1 MNQDPGAQN
10 QLGQPTPPTMQE
22 APPDPF
28 GGIVQAIAL
37 GFAAG
42 FGGKSVQDQIAESRR
57 QSWEAWMRKQDL
69 ALRREELDRNDRRFA
84 MSLDMQRTQLEYE
97 KSRDERA
104 AQERATSE
112 QAAAKRFDDKF
123 AFEKG
128 QADKADKLQTMEQAG
143 LAQLGVDQGILPP
156 GALFATPGMLDAAGR
171 AQARQADESRF
182 QTERLDR
189 QNFQAQATK
198 ADQDKLAFEVWKTL
212 RAEDNDV
219 KQLDSQFRAQAVALA
234 REDLTAG
241 RTNSFEGS
249 IEAYLKL
256 FGRANTAAKSG
267 SEDLKS
273 ALDAIKGGDFSRLD
287 EIRSAAPAAES
298 RPAETSVAPPRA
310 TIKPLMSPASRAEMK
325 RSEEARKSNETV
337 SAAQSQAIKESF
349 EAMASDRYGKGS
361 AAKIEEIYRSERK
374 MRRDDPIS
382 DADFYQWLRS
392 EIGLEKDDSLTVDDL
407 RERIAKLQYK
417 QKPKK

>member
-1 MNQDPGAQN
+1 
-10 QLGQPTPPTMQE
+10 MQE

-112 QAAAKRFDDKF
+112 QAAAKRFNDDF
-123 AFEKG
+123 AFKKS
-128 QADKADKLQTMEQAG
+128 QAADAERRQTMEDAG
-143 LAQLGVDQGILPP
+143 RAQLGVEQGFLPP
-156 GALFATPGMLDAAGR
+156 GALFASRDVLDAAQR
-171 AQARQADESRF
+171 AQSERTAENRF

-189 QNFQAQATK
+189 QNFQAQAAK
-198 ADQDKLAFEVWKTL
+198 ADQDKMAFDVWKTL

-219 KQLDSQFRAQAVALA
+219 KQLDSQFRAQALALA
-234 REDLTAG
+234 REDFTAG

-298 RPAETSVAPPRA
+298 RPTASKSSTSTEGKIAPLGTPRLRALKADENQAAVVEAAQEKAVLETYGKMSVEKKTA
-310 TIKPLMSPASRAEMK
+310 PLMAELENK
-325 RSEEARKSNETV
+325 FRQ
-337 SAAQSQAIKESF
+337 AQRLKPEDDIADAEF
-349 EAMASDRYGKGS
+349 
-361 AAKIEEIYRSERK
+361 AK
-374 MRRDDPIS
+374 
-382 DADFYQWLRS
+382 WLR
-392 EIGLEKDDSLTVDDL
+392 LQLRFDRNDPLTDAAVNDRLRTLYYSLTKAD
-407 RERIAKLQYK
+407 RAK
-417 QKPKK
+417 

>member
-1 MNQDPGAQN
+1 MDQLNQQPG
-10 QLGQPTPPTMQE
+10 PPTMQD

-156 GALFATPGMLDAAGR
+156 GALFATPGMLTAAGR
-171 AQARQADESRF
+171 AQSEQTAESRF

-189 QNFQAQATK
+189 QDFQKQAAK

-219 KQLDSQFRAQAVALA
+219 RNLDSQFRAQAVALA

-298 RPAETSVAPPRA
+298 RPAESRPTASQASTAAEGKIPPPGKAISAIRKEA
-310 TIKPLMSPASRAEMK
+310 ASKQLSEGESRIKTDRVRSIKAAIKDIPDDLISAIESKLGGSADEQAVIDELLKHWDAASKKANASRSRTAAGPGSIVAE
-325 RSEEARKSNETV
+325 
-337 SAAQSQAIKESF
+337 
-349 EAMASDRYGKGS
+349 
-361 AAKIEEIYRSERK
+361 AAKIAAGR
-374 MRRDDPIS
+374 
-382 DADFYQWLRS
+382 
-392 EIGLEKDDSLTVDDL
+392 
-407 RERIAKLQYK
+407 
-417 QKPKK
+417 